1 MPAKYIEIGKLAI
14 KEINIA
20 LHERLTIA
28 KKREKNVINMVK
40 PIATEINIP
49 TLNTSF
55 FYYYK
60 MFFPKNKEFSV
71 LLL

>member
-20 LHERLTIA
+20 LHERLTTA
-28 KKREKNVINMVK
+28 KKRERNVINMEK
-40 PIATEINIP
+40 PIAIEINIP
-49 TLNTSF
+49 TLNTSC

-60 MFFPKNKEFSV
+60 IFFPKNKEFSLF
-71 LLL
+71 LL

>member
-20 LHERLTIA
+20 LHERLTTA
-28 KKREKNVINMVK
+28 KKREKNVINIEK
-40 PIATEINIP
+40 PIAIEMNMP
-49 TLNTSF
+49 TLNTSY

-60 MFFPKNKEFSV
+60 IFFPKNKEFSPP
-71 LLL
+71 LL